1 MKVFTSKKVLTVI
14 ALACACFTAHAQES
28 LTVKT
33 EAGKLATHIP
43 EAKKYKI
50 TELKVTGEINGTDI
64 LLLRQMAGRGLKEDD
79 RTEGKLTSL
88 DLSEVRIV
96 EEGENYCAIK
106 QGLSTKY
113 YKPTEKDAIPPYMFY
128 RLNQLTKIQLPASIK
143 KIDKFALTGCTALT
157 KCAIPEKV
165 TSIGDYAF
173 ASCEKLT
180 TMTFPSALGEI
191 GAHVFEGCSALTTLS
206 EFPQTLTDIGE
217 NAFYKTA
224 VTAFSVSEE
233 SEDYAAVDG
242 VLYDKERTTLLFYP
256 TGSTATTIQIPAETA
271 GIEANAF
278 AYAKNLK
285 SIVLPEGLTVIG
297 ASAFAYS
304 GLTHITSLASGLS
317 IKEQAFTGCL
327 DLVSVNFKGAVSGI
341 DEKAFY
347 GAKKLAVVHFA
358 GTGIPLFGKSVFTPI
373 RTQLSI
379 YVPAEVITKF
389 KETLVKNSVVLG
401 SRYDVLDITTSDI
414 KTANQLYNVS
424 ESARY
429 DLNGNRLSAPTK
441 GINIL
446 KLSNGKVIKR
456 VEK

>member
-14 ALACACFTAHAQES
+14 VLACACFTAHAQES
-28 LTVKT
+28 LTVIT

-43 EAKKYKI
+43 EAKKYQI
-50 TELKVTGEINGTDI
+50 TDLKVTGEINGTDI
-64 LLLRQMAGRGLKEDD
+64 LLLRQMAGKGLQVSDK
-79 RTEGKLTSL
+79 TEGKLTSL

-113 YKPTEKDAIPPYMFY
+113 YKPTKKDAIPPYMFY
-128 RLNQLTKIQLPASIK
+128 RLNQLTKIQLPTSIK

-157 KCAIPEKV
+157 ECAIPENV

-180 TMTFPSALGEI
+180 TMTFPSALEEI

-233 SEDYAAVDG
+233 NEDYAAVDG
-242 VLYDKERTTLLFYP
+242 VLYNKELTSLIAYP
-256 TGSTATTIQIPAETA
+256 TGSTSTTVQFPAEIA
-271 GIEANAF
+271 DIEANAF

-285 SIVLPEGLTVIG
+285 SIVLPEGLTNIG
-297 ASAFAYS
+297 ESAFAYS

-317 IKEQAFTGCL
+317 IKEQAFTGCA

-341 DEKAFY
+341 DNKAFF
-347 GAKKLAVVHFA
+347 GANKLAVVHFA
-358 GTGIPLFGKSVFTPI
+358 GTGIPEFGSSVFAAF

-379 YVPAEVITKF
+379 YVPAEIITKF
-389 KETLVKNSVVLG
+389 KETLEKKSVVLG

-429 DLNGNRLSAPTK
+429 DLNGNRLSAPAK

>member
-1 MKVFTSKKVLTVI
+1 
-14 ALACACFTAHAQES
+14 
-28 LTVKT
+28 
-33 EAGKLATHIP
+33 
-43 EAKKYKI
+43 
-50 TELKVTGEINGTDI
+50 
-64 LLLRQMAGRGLKEDD
+64 
-79 RTEGKLTSL
+79 
-88 DLSEVRIV
+88 
-96 EEGENYCAIK
+96 
-106 QGLSTKY
+106 
-113 YKPTEKDAIPPYMFY
+113 MFY

-143 KIDKFALTGCTALT
+143 KIDKFALTGCTALVE
-157 KCAIPEKV
+157 CAIPEKV

-242 VLYDKERTTLLFYP
+242 VLYNKELTSLIAYP
-256 TGSTATTIQIPAETA
+256 TGSTSTTVQFPAEIA
-271 GIEANAF
+271 DIEANAF

-285 SIVLPEGLTVIG
+285 SIVLPEGLTNIRE
-297 ASAFAYS
+297 SAFAYS

-317 IKEQAFTGCL
+317 IEKQAFTGCI

>member
-64 LLLRQMAGRGLKEDD
+64 LLLRQMAGKGLKEDD

-88 DLSEVRIV
+88 DLSDVRIV

-106 QGLSTKY
+106 QGLSTKF

-128 RLNQLTKIQLPASIK
+128 RLNQLTKIQLPTSIK
-143 KIDKFALTGCTALT
+143 KIDKFALTGCTALVE
-157 KCAIPEKV
+157 CAIPEKV

-242 VLYDKERTTLLFYP
+242 VLYNKELTSLIAYP
-256 TGSTATTIQIPAETA
+256 TGSTSTTVQFPAEIA
-271 GIEANAF
+271 DIEANAF
-278 AYAKNLK
+278 AYANNLK
-285 SIVLPEGLTVIG
+285 SIVLPEGLTNIRE
-297 ASAFAYS
+297 SAFAYS

-317 IKEQAFTGCL
+317 IEKQAFTGCV

-401 SRYDVLDITTSDI
+401 SRYEVLDITTSDI

-429 DLNGNRLSAPTK
+429 DLNGNRLSAPAK

>member
-64 LLLRQMAGRGLKEDD
+64 LLLRQMAGKGLKEDD

-88 DLSEVRIV
+88 DLSDVRIV

-157 KCAIPEKV
+157 ECAIPEKV

-173 ASCEKLT
+173 AQCEKLT
-180 TMTFPSALGEI
+180 AMTFPSALGEI
-191 GAHVFEGCSALTTLS
+191 GAHVFEGCSALTKLS

-317 IKEQAFTGCL
+317 IKEQAFAGCV

-379 YVPAEVITKF
+379 YVSAEVITKF
-389 KETLVKNSVVLG
+389 KDALVKNSVVLG

-429 DLNGNRLSAPTK
+429 DLNGNRLSAPAK

>member
-43 EAKKYKI
+43 EAKKYQI
-50 TELKVTGEINGTDI
+50 TDLKVTGEINGTDI
-64 LLLRQMAGRGLKEDD
+64 LLLRQMAGKGLKEDD

-88 DLSEVRIV
+88 DLSDVRIV

-106 QGLSTKY
+106 QGLSTKF

-157 KCAIPEKV
+157 ECAIPEKV

-173 ASCEKLT
+173 AQCEKLT
-180 TMTFPSALGEI
+180 AMTFPSALGEI

-317 IKEQAFTGCL
+317 IKEQAFAGCV

-389 KETLVKNSVVLG
+389 KDALVKNSVVLG
-401 SRYDVLDITTSDI
+401 SRYEVLDITTSDI

>member
-14 ALACACFTAHAQES
+14 ALVCACFTAHAQES

-43 EAKKYKI
+43 EAKKYQI

-64 LLLRQMAGRGLKEDD
+64 LLLRQMAGKGLKEDD

-106 QGLSTKY
+106 QGLSTKF

-157 KCAIPEKV
+157 ECAIPEKV

-173 ASCEKLT
+173 AQCEKLT
-180 TMTFPSALGEI
+180 AMTFPSALGEI
-191 GAHVFEGCSALTTLS
+191 GAHAFEGCSALTTLS

-389 KETLVKNSVVLG
+389 KETLVKNSVVFG
-401 SRYDVLDITTSDI
+401 SRYEVLDITTSDI
-414 KTANQLYNVS
+414 KTVNQLYNVS

-429 DLNGNRLSAPTK
+429 DLNGNHLSAPAK

>member
-14 ALACACFTAHAQES
+14 ALVCACFTAHAQES

-43 EAKKYKI
+43 EAKKYQI
-50 TELKVTGEINGTDI
+50 TDLKVSGEINGTDI
-64 LLLRQMAGRGLKEDD
+64 LLLRQMAGKGLKEDD

-88 DLSEVRIV
+88 DLSDVRIV

-143 KIDKFALTGCTALT
+143 KIDQFALTGCTALT
-157 KCAIPEKV
+157 ECAIPEKV

-191 GAHVFEGCSALTTLS
+191 GAHVFEGCSTLTTLS

-317 IKEQAFTGCL
+317 IKEQAFAGCL

-358 GTGIPLFGKSVFTPI
+358 GTGIPEFGASVFTTF

-389 KETLVKNSVVLG
+389 KDALVKNSVVLG
-401 SRYDVLDITTSDI
+401 SRYEVLDITTSDI

-429 DLNGNRLSAPTK
+429 DLNGNRLSAPAK

>member
-64 LLLRQMAGRGLKEDD
+64 LLLRQMAGKGLKEDD
-79 RTEGKLTSL
+79 QTEGKLTSL

-106 QGLSTKY
+106 QGLSTKF

-143 KIDKFALTGCTALT
+143 KIDKFALTGCTALVE
-157 KCAIPEKV
+157 CAIPEKV

-317 IKEQAFTGCL
+317 IKEQAFAGCV

-389 KETLVKNSVVLG
+389 KDALVKNSVVLG

>member
-1 MKVFTSKKVLTVI
+1 
-14 ALACACFTAHAQES
+14 
-28 LTVKT
+28 
-33 EAGKLATHIP
+33 
-43 EAKKYKI
+43 
-50 TELKVTGEINGTDI
+50 
-64 LLLRQMAGRGLKEDD
+64 
-79 RTEGKLTSL
+79 
-88 DLSEVRIV
+88 
-96 EEGENYCAIK
+96 
-106 QGLSTKY
+106 
-113 YKPTEKDAIPPYMFY
+113 MFY

-157 KCAIPEKV
+157 ECAIPENV

-173 ASCEKLT
+173 ASCEELT
-180 TMTFPSALGEI
+180 TMTFPSALEEI

-233 SEDYAAVDG
+233 NEDYAAFDG
-242 VLYDKERTTLLFYP
+242 VLYNKELTSLIAYP
-256 TGSTATTIQIPAETA
+256 TGSTSTTVQFPAEIA
-271 GIEANAF
+271 DIEANAF
-278 AYAKNLK
+278 AYARNLK
-285 SIVLPEGLTVIG
+285 SIVLPEGLTNIG
-297 ASAFAYS
+297 ESAFAYS

-317 IKEQAFTGCL
+317 IKEQAFTGCA

-341 DEKAFY
+341 DNKAFF
-347 GAKKLAVVHFA
+347 GANKLAVVHFA
-358 GTGIPLFGKSVFTPI
+358 GTGIPEFGASVFTAF

-379 YVPAEVITKF
+379 YVPAEVITRF
-389 KETLVKNSVVLG
+389 KDALVKKSVVLG

-429 DLNGNRLSAPTK
+429 DLNGNHLSAPAK

>member
-14 ALACACFTAHAQES
+14 ALACACFTAQAQES

-64 LLLRQMAGRGLKEDD
+64 LLLRQMAGKGLKEDD
-79 RTEGKLTSL
+79 RTEGRLTSL
-88 DLSEVRIV
+88 DLSDVRIV

-106 QGLSTKY
+106 QGLSTKF

-157 KCAIPEKV
+157 ECAIPEKV

-173 ASCEKLT
+173 AQCEKLT
-180 TMTFPSALGEI
+180 AMTFPSALGEI

-389 KETLVKNSVVLG
+389 KDALVKNSVVLG

-429 DLNGNRLSAPTK
+429 DLNGNRLSAPAK

>member
-43 EAKKYKI
+43 EAKKYQI
-50 TELKVTGEINGTDI
+50 TDLKVTGEINGTDI
-64 LLLRQMAGRGLKEDD
+64 LLLRQMAGKGLKEDD
-79 RTEGKLTSL
+79 QTEGKLTSL

-96 EEGENYCAIK
+96 EDGDNYCAIK
-106 QGLSTKY
+106 KGLSPKF
-113 YKPTEKDAIPPYMFY
+113 YKPTEKDVIPPYMFY
-128 RLNQLTKIQLPASIK
+128 KLNQLTKIQLPASIK
-143 KIDKFALTGCTALT
+143 KIDKFALTGCTALVE
-157 KCAIPEKV
+157 CAIPEKV

-173 ASCEKLT
+173 AQCEKLT
-180 TMTFPSALGEI
+180 AMTFPSALGEI

-317 IKEQAFTGCL
+317 IKEQAFTGCA

-389 KETLVKNSVVLG
+389 KDALVKNSVVLG
-401 SRYDVLDITTSDI
+401 SRYEVLDITTSDI

>member
-14 ALACACFTAHAQES
+14 ALVCACFTAHAQES
-28 LTVKT
+28 LTVIT

-43 EAKKYKI
+43 EAKKYQI
-50 TELKVTGEINGTDI
+50 TDLKVTGEINGTDI
-64 LLLRQMAGRGLKEDD
+64 LLLRQMAGKGLQVSDK
-79 RTEGKLTSL
+79 TEGKLTSL

-96 EEGENYCAIK
+96 EDGENYCAIK

-113 YKPTEKDAIPPYMFY
+113 YKPTKKDAIPPYMFY
-128 RLNQLTKIQLPASIK
+128 RLNQLTKIQLPISIK

-157 KCAIPEKV
+157 ECAIPENV

-180 TMTFPSALGEI
+180 TMTFPSALEEI

-233 SEDYAAVDG
+233 SEDYAAFDG
-242 VLYDKERTTLLFYP
+242 VLYNKELTSLIAYP
-256 TGSTATTIQIPAETA
+256 TGSTSTIVQFPAEIA
-271 GIEANAF
+271 DIEANAF

-285 SIVLPEGLTVIG
+285 SIVLPEGLTNIG
-297 ASAFAYS
+297 ESAFAYS

-317 IKEQAFTGCL
+317 IKEQAFTGCI

-341 DEKAFY
+341 DNKAFF

-358 GTGIPLFGKSVFTPI
+358 GTGIPEFGESVFTAF

-379 YVPAEVITKF
+379 YVPAEIITKF
-389 KETLVKNSVVLG
+389 KETLVKKSVVSG

-429 DLNGNRLSAPTK
+429 DLNGNHLSAPAK

>member
-43 EAKKYKI
+43 EAKKYQI
-50 TELKVTGEINGTDI
+50 TDLKVSGEINGTDI
-64 LLLRQMAGRGLKEDD
+64 LLLRQMAGKGLKEDD
-79 RTEGKLTSL
+79 RTEGKLISL
-88 DLSEVRIV
+88 DLSDVRIV

-106 QGLSTKY
+106 QGLSTKF

-157 KCAIPEKV
+157 ECAIPEKV

-173 ASCEKLT
+173 AQCEKLT
-180 TMTFPSALGEI
+180 AMTFPSALGEI
-191 GAHVFEGCSALTTLS
+191 GAHVFEGCSALTKLS

-317 IKEQAFTGCL
+317 IKEQAFAGCL

-401 SRYDVLDITTSDI
+401 SRYEVLDITTSDI

-429 DLNGNRLSAPTK
+429 DLNGNRLSAPAK

>member
-43 EAKKYKI
+43 EAKKYQI

-64 LLLRQMAGRGLKEDD
+64 LLLRQMAGKGLKEDD

-88 DLSEVRIV
+88 DLSDVRIV
-96 EEGENYCAIK
+96 EEGENYCARK
-106 QGLSTKY
+106 QGLSTKF

-157 KCAIPEKV
+157 ECAIPEKV

-173 ASCEKLT
+173 AQCEKLT
-180 TMTFPSALGEI
+180 AMTFPSALGEI

-317 IKEQAFTGCL
+317 IKEQAFAGCV

-389 KETLVKNSVVLG
+389 KDALVKNSVVLG
-401 SRYDVLDITTSDI
+401 SRYEVLDITTSDI

>member
-43 EAKKYKI
+43 EAKKYQI
-50 TELKVTGEINGTDI
+50 TDLKVTGEINGTDI
-64 LLLRQMAGRGLKEDD
+64 LLLRQMAGKGLKEDD

-88 DLSEVRIV
+88 DLSDVRIV

-106 QGLSTKY
+106 QGLSTKF

-157 KCAIPEKV
+157 ECAIPEKV

-173 ASCEKLT
+173 AQCEKLT
-180 TMTFPSALGEI
+180 AMTFPSALGEI

-256 TGSTATTIQIPAETA
+256 TGSPATTIQIPAETA

-389 KETLVKNSVVLG
+389 KETLVKNSVVFG

-429 DLNGNRLSAPTK
+429 DLNGNRLSAPAK